1 MRGLLVSAFS
11 KPVKPINQWVVLLK
25 SLGINSVFLNIQDC
39 NDKLLALLAKTKI
52 KVFLEF
58 GLFSND
64 PLLWKKF
71 PQARV
76 VNRNGK
82 ILTKIAFNRK
92 PVCPNNPKVRKIK
105 LENLDKITQKFSFA
119 GVWLDGLRFP
129 SAWERKVPEKIE
141 TCFCSNCQELF
152 AHHQGIKPPQHTKP
166 DWPLRLYPKRWYQW
180 RANQLVRF
188 LRETKMIIGRNNPKT
203 KLGIFVVPLTKK
215 EFGNSIIKVFA
226 QDILALSKYADF
238 VSPML
243 YHRMCSCQL
252 AWIEKRVKYF
262 SRLTKKPIL
271 PAIQTREMP
280 ESLQNRITIEE
291 LKTAVNFA
299 LSPPSKGVILFT
311 LDNAL
316 SVFGADIIGKIINSA
331 L

>member
-39 NDKLLALLAKTKI
+39 NDKLLALLASNKI

-64 PLLWKKF
+64 PLLSRII
-71 PQARV
+71 PEARIV
-76 VNRNGK
+76 DKTGK

-141 TCFCSNCQELF
+141 TCFCPNCQELF

-215 EFGNSIIKVFA
+215 EFSNSIIKILG
-226 QDILALSKYADF
+226 QDILALSKYADII
-238 VSPML
+238 SPML
-243 YHRMCSCQL
+243 YHRMFSRQPL
-252 AWIEKRVKYF
+252 WIKKRVKYF

-271 PAIQTREMP
+271 PAIQTRDMP
-280 ESLQNRITIEE
+280 ETLPNRIRANE
-291 LKTAVNFA
+291 LKMTVKLA

-316 SVFGADIIGKIINSA
+316 SVFGADVIGKIVNSA